1 MRLVCVEW
9 LDIYASAGW
18 EKEDEIEPQTFWSIG
33 YLIVKDSKVLKIANT
48 KDVEDNYFGV
58 TAFPI
63 GCVVSIT
70 DIPSTVS
77 SE

>member
-1 MRLVCVEW
+1 MRLCIIEW

-18 EKEDEIEPQTFWSIG
+18 EKADEIEPQRLWSIG
-33 YLIVKDSKVLKIANT
+33 YLIYKDKGVLKIANT
-48 KDVEDNYFGV
+48 KDEKDEYYGI

-77 SE
+77 VE

>member
-18 EKEDEIEPQTFWSIG
+18 EKEDEIEPQNFWSVG
-33 YLIVKDSKVLKIANT
+33 YLIVKDSRVLKIANT
-48 KDVEDNYFGV
+48 KDVEGNYFGI

-77 SE
+77 VE

>member
-18 EKEDEIEPQTFWSIG
+18 EKEDEIEPQNFWSVG
-33 YLIVKDSKVLKIANT
+33 YLIVKDSRVLKIANT
-48 KDVEDNYFGV
+48 KDAEGNYFGI

-70 DIPSTVS
+70 DIPSTVYA
-77 SE
+77 E

>member
-48 KDVEDNYFGV
+48 KDEEGNYFGV

-70 DIPSTVS
+70 DIPSTAS
-77 SE
+77 SD

>member
-1 MRLVCVEW
+1 VRLVCVEW

-18 EKEDEIEPQTFWSIG
+18 EKEDEIEPQNFWSVG
-33 YLIVKDSKVLKIANT
+33 YLIVKDSRVLKIANT
-48 KDVEDNYFGV
+48 KDAEGNYFGI

-77 SE
+77 AE